1 MVLWFLNCRG
11 EDLHITGI
19 IYLKSRAN
27 ILDKSILQGANNN
40 NSSSNKGNTGGT
52 QPAQQQP
59 QTTSKRGKRKKM
71 QKVNAASLLGINC
84 TASSDAR
91 NRGDI
96 DTVVIQ

>member
-1 MVLWFLNCRG
+1 VVSYLGDTLSTDKFIQEFLAKRK
-11 EDLHITGI
+11 T
-19 IYLKSRAN
+19 
-27 ILDKSILQGANNN
+27 ANNKGAAATDTPQRN
-40 NSSSNKGNTGGT
+40 NNKGGGGGG
-52 QPAQQQP
+52 AQQATQP